1 MFFDARAVLFTFVVM
16 STSLIKGKTKNEAVL
31 MCGSNI
37 NEAYKSMLNRVQNVH
52 AQNCLE
58 LQSHMRTALFLVFTF
73 IKEGLK
79 TTKVKS
85 TACSSKEIKT
95 NHQRAFCATHRL
107 LSYP

>member
-1 MFFDARAVLFTFVVM
+1 M
-16 STSLIKGKTKNEAVL
+16 SLSAALNVAKNSGGKDVDLA
-31 MCGSNI
+31 
-37 NEAYKSMLNRVQNVH
+37 
-52 AQNCLE
+52 
-58 LQSHMRTALFLVFTF
+58 HMRTALFLVFTF

-95 NHQRAFCATHRL
+95 NNQRAFCETHRL